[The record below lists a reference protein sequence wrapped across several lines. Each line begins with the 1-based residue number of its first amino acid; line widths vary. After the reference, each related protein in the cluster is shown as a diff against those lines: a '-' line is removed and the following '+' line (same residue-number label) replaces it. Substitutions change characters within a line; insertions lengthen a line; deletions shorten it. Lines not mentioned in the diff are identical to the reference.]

1 MNKREDIYKIT
12 SVVLMLDQFIKI
24 IIMKNMELNTK
35 ITLIPNFFSLFYVK
49 NTGAAFSIF
58 KNNTLFLIIL
68 SVIIVVILDRYIKK
82 EKEFTKLSTFSL
94 GIIMGGIFGNL
105 LDRIIH
111 HSVIDY
117 LSFNI
122 INYSFPIFNLADIGI
137 TVGVVLLLIESIRK
151 DKKIKKK

>member
-1 MNKREDIYKIT
+1 
-12 SVVLMLDQFIKI
+12 
-24 IIMKNMELNTK
+24 
-35 ITLIPNFFSLFYVK
+35 
-49 NTGAAFSIF
+49 
-58 KNNTLFLIIL
+58 
-68 SVIIVVILDRYIKK
+68 
-82 EKEFTKLSTFSL
+82 
-94 GIIMGGIFGNL
+94 MGGIFGNL

>member
-1 MNKREDIYKIT
+1 MNKKEDIYKIT

-82 EKEFTKLSTFSL
+82 EKEFTKLSIFSL